1 MIDSSVFT
9 AFAATYQQNRLDRI
23 KIDNLDVYLA
33 SKSRNHNHI
42 KMEIVINII
51 AREHEAGKSQKQI
64 AEIVSLSQ
72 TGVAYHLKKI
82 KEKGL
87 KRNGNRRFKGYT
99 LMKLKEYII
108 DLQKDGKTHEKIAGI
123 VGIKRAT
130 VSQHIKNYNR
140 EAENG
145 LE

>member
-9 AFAATYQQNRLDRI
+9 AFAATYQQNRLDRV
-23 KIDNLDVYLA
+23 KIDTLDVYLA

-64 AEIVSLSQ
+64 AEIVSLTQS
-72 TGVAYHLKKI
+72 GVSYHLKKI

-87 KRNGNRRFKGYT
+87 KRNGNRRFTGYA
-99 LMKLKEYII
+99 LMRLKRIYYGFAERW
-108 DLQKDGKTHEKIAGI
+108 KNA
-123 VGIKRAT
+123 RAN
-130 VSQHIKNYNR
+130 S
-140 EAENG
+140 
-145 LE
+145 